1 MMIKTLLGLCL
12 GTSLLLHAG
21 EHTGNKAD
29 TVPADMQRDKER
41 QSKMIKNIDALVA
54 AKQIDKAASLAKEG
68 YERYPDNT
76 VIMRRY
82 ATLLF
87 WQGHSKE
94 ADSVFQN
101 LLVVDPDTAQ
111 LPAYRQNKIL
121 LHVQKMQTLLA
132 AAPKKAAAYAQTLE
146 KSIRESYDLHL
157 LYIQALIRSGE
168 LAQAEREAKLFY
180 NDFPKSSEA
189 QQMFADLLFWQGHY
203 AESLKHY
210 HALYA
215 KTPSPAL
222 KEKISEVESA
232 QQDAFAKLNIV
243 EQIKHYKVCFEEQ
256 QKPRDGLKLAQLYLK
271 TGAVEPALEVL
282 ESLARKYPRDLEI
295 TRLYMVSL
303 LNTYHKSDANHLL
316 YRIDEEERAL
326 LQEKYP
332 FVYCRTLV
340 NKLEIGG
347 YAFTYSDQRYSDNT
361 FYIQYETP
369 IQEYILVALLQE
381 TWRYGLRDTDIQAD
395 LYRAFE
401 DQWWGYLTFSF
412 SPEANFMPN
421 FGGGGHLYKDIGPF
435 ELGFGYEYSHYSNS
449 DVHMFVPEYSY
460 YFWSGFT
467 WNQKLYYVPA
477 SKSYA
482 IFSLLGYESSCH
494 YKLQVEY
501 TWANSNERIERVEVF
516 QNSKSNE
523 LRIAGEYRLMPE
535 WAVGGSLSW
544 GSYVTDVD
552 QYSKDGLQLYIRRA
566 W

>member
-1 MMIKTLLGLCL
+1 MIKTLLGLCL

-29 TVPADMQRDKER
+29 TVSADMQRDKER

-68 YERYPDNT
+68 YERYPDNSI
-76 VIMRRY
+76 IMRRY

-87 WQGHSKE
+87 WQGHPKE
-94 ADSVFQN
+94 ADSVFEQ
-101 LLVVDPDTAQ
+101 LLAVEPGTAQ
-111 LPAYRQNKIL
+111 LQAYRQNQIL

-189 QQMFADLLFWQGHY
+189 QQMLADLLFWQGHY

>member
-189 QQMFADLLFWQGHY
+189 QQMLADLLFWQGHY
-203 AESLKHY
+203 AESLEHY

-232 QQDAFAKLNIV
+232 QQDAFLKLNTA
-243 EQIKHYKVCFEEQ
+243 EQIKHYKARFDEQ
-256 QKPRDGLKLAQLYLK
+256 KKPRDGLKLAQLYLK
-271 TGAVEPALEVL
+271 TGAVEPALDVL
-282 ESLARKYPRDLEI
+282 ESLAIKYPRDLEI

-347 YAFTYSDQRYSDNT
+347 YAFSYSDERYSDNT

-381 TWRYGLRDTDIQAD
+381 TWRYGLRDTDIQTD

-421 FGGGGHLYKDIGPF
+421 FGGGGHFYKDIGPF

-467 WNQKLYYVPA
+467 WNQKLYYVPD

-482 IFSLLGYESSCH
+482 IFSQLGYESNCH

-535 WAVGGSLSW
+535 WALGGSLSW

>member
-21 EHTGNKAD
+21 EHSASEVAAVPTD
-29 TVPADMQRDKER
+29 TQSDEKR
-41 QSKMIKNIDALVA
+41 QLKMIKNINALVA
-54 AKQIDKAASLAKEG
+54 DKQIDKAALVAKEG
-68 YERYPDNT
+68 YEHYPDNT

-87 WQGHSKE
+87 WQGHPKE
-94 ADSVFQN
+94 ADSVFQQ
-101 LLVVDPDTAQ
+101 LLAVDPDTVQ
-111 LPAYRQNKIL
+111 LQAYRQNQIL

-168 LAQAEREAKLFY
+168 LAQAEREAQLFY
-180 NDFPKSSEA
+180 NDFPESSEA
-189 QQMFADLLFWQGHY
+189 QQMLADLLFWQGRFV
-203 AESLKHY
+203 ESLEHY

-271 TGAVEPALEVL
+271 TGAVEPALDVL
-282 ESLARKYPRDLEI
+282 ESLAMKYPRDLEI

-316 YRIDEEERAL
+316 YRIDEEERTL

-369 IQEYILVALLQE
+369 VQEYILVALLQE

-494 YKLQVEY
+494 YKLQVDY

>member
-41 QSKMIKNIDALVA
+41 QSKMIKEIDAFIADEQIEKAALVA
-54 AKQIDKAASLAKEG
+54 KKG
-68 YERYPDNT
+68 YEYYPENT
-76 VIMRRY
+76 AIMRRY

-87 WQGHSKE
+87 WQGHSEE
-94 ADSVFQN
+94 ADSVFQQ
-101 LLVVDPDTAQ
+101 LLALKPSTAQ
-111 LPAYRQNKIL
+111 LPAYRQNRIL
-121 LHVQKMQTLLA
+121 LHVQKMKTLLA
-132 AAPKKAAAYAQTLE
+132 AAPKKAAAYARTLE
-146 KSIRESYDLHL
+146 KNMRENYDLNL

-168 LAQAEREAKLFY
+168 LTEAEKEARLFY
-180 NDFPKSSEA
+180 NDFPKSNEA
-189 QQMFADLLFWQGHY
+189 QQMLADLLFWQGHY
-203 AESLKHY
+203 TESLKHY

-232 QQDAFAKLNIV
+232 QQNAFAKLNTA
-243 EQIKHYKVCFEEQ
+243 EQIKHYKARFEKQ

-271 TGAVEPALEVL
+271 TGAVEPALELL
-282 ESLARKYPRDLEI
+282 ESLARKYPRDLEV

-316 YRIDEEERAL
+316 YRIDEEERTL

-340 NKLEIGG
+340 NKLEVGG
-347 YAFTYSDQRYSDNT
+347 YAFSYSDKRYSDNT

-369 IQEYILVALLQE
+369 IHEYILVALLQE

-395 LYRAFE
+395 LYRSFK

-421 FGGGGHLYKDIGPF
+421 FSGGGHLYKDIDVF
-435 ELGFGYEYSHYSNS
+435 ELGFGYEYSYYTNS
-449 DVHMFVPEYSY
+449 DVHMFIPEYSY

-467 WNQKLYYVPA
+467 WNQKLYYVSG

-482 IFSLLGYESSCH
+482 IFSQLGYESNCH
-494 YKLQVEY
+494 YKLQLEY

-523 LRIAGEYRLMPE
+523 LRVAGEYRLKPE
-535 WAVGGSLSW
+535 WALGGSLSW

-552 QYSKDGLQLYIRRA
+552 RYSKDGLQLYVRRA